1 MIWTKFKALFMGP
14 RSAKAGSFP
23 QQTERLTECY
33 AKIDTVNRWQ
43 GDVYP
48 RGAFPQGQLPT
59 QDVPYWMLL
68 NRTCQLYEGAG
79 RTPKLPYL
87 NYVAVYTLESF
98 LSFNR
103 DSRSLRNQILETV
116 RRNEQVIFLPAD
128 PKVRISR
135 PLVANLNLIYTF
147 SADRMPRAAEKVIQL
162 ASPFCEHVFQKL
174 SRFFYT
180 VGFDD
185 AHIKSD
191 EYVSKLVEDVKHLT
205 EDKQP

>member
-1 MIWTKFKALFMGP
+1 MRP

-48 RGAFPQGQLPT
+48 RDAFPQGLLPT

-79 RTPKLPYL
+79 RTLKLPYL
-87 NYVAVYTLESF
+87 NYVAVSTLESF
-98 LSFNR
+98 LSFKH
-103 DSRSLRNQILETV
+103 DSKNLRNQIIEIV
-116 RRNEQVIFLPAD
+116 RRNEQVVFLPAD
-128 PKVRISR
+128 PKVGIPR

-147 SADRMPRAAEKVIQL
+147 PADRVPRAAEKIVQL
-162 ASPFCEHVFQKL
+162 ASPFCEHVFQKI

-185 AHIKSD
+185 ERIKSD
-191 EYVSKLVEDVKHLT
+191 EYVDKLVEDVKHLK
-205 EDKQP
+205 EN

>member
-1 MIWTKFKALFMGP
+1 MIWTKFKALFMRP

-23 QQTERLTECY
+23 PQTERLTECY

-48 RGAFPQGQLPT
+48 RDAFPRGLLPT

-68 NRTCQLYEGAG
+68 NRTCQIYEGHG
-79 RTPKLPYL
+79 RTLKLSHL
-87 NYVAVYTLESF
+87 NYVAVYLLESF
-98 LSFNR
+98 LSFERGRQN
-103 DSRSLRNQILETV
+103 LKNQVVDIV
-116 RRNEQVIFLPAD
+116 KRNEQVVFLPAD
-128 PKVRISR
+128 QKIGIAK

-147 SADRMPRAAEKVIQL
+147 PADRLPRAAEKVIQL

-185 AHIKSD
+185 EHIKSD
-191 EYVSKLVEDVKHLT
+191 DYINKLVEDVNHLI
-205 EDKQP
+205 EKK

>member
-68 NRTCQLYEGAG
+68 NRTCQLYEGTG
-79 RTPKLPYL
+79 RTLKLRFL
-87 NYVAVYTLESF
+87 NYVAVYS
-98 LSFNR
+98 
-103 DSRSLRNQILETV
+103 LETFLLLNRGQDSLKKQITYIV
-116 RRNEQVIFLPAD
+116 KQNEQVVFLPAD
-128 PKVRISR
+128 SKIGIPK

-185 AHIKSD
+185 EHIKSD
-191 EYVSKLVEDVKHLT
+191 KYVSKLVEDVKHLT
-205 EDKQP
+205 EDK